1 MNSEQEKGPNVL
13 NMFFLFLK
21 DVFLHKR
28 SWELHLGQLAVG
40 KYWKNCGRFHQSS
53 LVAVNNFG
61 FAVAMAAMEIGED
74 TPMLLPHQSMCRT
87 ARSRKKRHEYVSHE
101 SGPWVVVLKVYESKT
116 WKEGNTLFFEELDY
130 MIWDFQSCWV
140 RSMMTWIS
148 MFLFWRLFLHVFYM
162 SLKMPNLPFLLW
174 EGIHYTQFF
183 QICFLLH
190 FQPKNMFDRTWNIG
204 RCGSTCFTRFGGWPS
219 CQWAGGFHVSGI
231 PKVAAGGFTAFL

>member
-1 MNSEQEKGPNVL
+1 
-13 NMFFLFLK
+13 
-21 DVFLHKR
+21 
-28 SWELHLGQLAVG
+28 
-40 KYWKNCGRFHQSS
+40 
-53 LVAVNNFG
+53 
-61 FAVAMAAMEIGED
+61 MAAMEIGED

-116 WKEGNTLFFEELDY
+116 WKEGNTPFFEELDY
-130 MIWDFQSCWV
+130 MTWDFQSCWV

-190 FQPKNMFDRTWNIG
+190 FQPKNMFSSHLKHRSLWVHVFHSFWGVAILPVG
-204 RCGSTCFTRFGGWPS
+204 RWVSRFWDPQGRS
-219 CQWAGGFHVSGI
+219 RRLYSLS
-231 PKVAAGGFTAFL
+231 VAMLL